1 VSALD
6 SNARVV
12 AVVAVGAHV
21 ARRASAAAE
30 AAKAANGN
38 GAGEAGGQGAYL
50 TMATANGFVKKTSVA
65 ELPGITSQAYNAIN
79 VNEDDTLIGA
89 RLTNGSD
96 ELLLVT
102 SGGRGIRFKEDE
114 VRPMGLAA
122 AGVMGIKPGD
132 HGDKVVALDV
142 VTPKGEVFMITD
154 AGMGKRTP
162 VKEFPTQGRHGVGV
176 TAAQVVAKQRLV
188 GMVIGAPDDKLV
200 VVTSKGGGKSL
211 KLDAAGRR
219 GRAARGSS
227 IVKLKD
233 GETVL
238 RVVPLRDQFRLPDE
252 PEPAAPP
259 ASGKASKH
267 DRANGKANG
276 KAKQLPLLASKK
288 AAKPAPKKNGA
299 KKKKK

>member
-12 AVVAVGAHV
+12 AVVAVSAEG
-21 ARRASAAAE
+21 ARRAAAAAE
-30 AAKAANGN
+30 AVKAANGD
-38 GAGEAGGQGAYL
+38 GAGEAPPGAAYL

-79 VNEDDTLIGA
+79 INDDDSLVGA

-102 SGGRGIRFKEDE
+102 SLGRGIRFKEDE

-122 AGVMGIKPGD
+122 AGVMGIKPGEL
-132 HGDKVVALDV
+132 GDKVVALDV
-142 VTPKGEVFMITD
+142 VAPKAEVFMVTD

-176 TAAQVVAKQRLV
+176 TAAQLVSKQRLV
-188 GMVIGAPDDKLV
+188 GMVAGSPEDKLV
-200 VVTSKGGGKSL
+200 LVTSKTGGKSL
-211 KLDAAGRR
+211 KLDVAGRR

-227 IVKLKD
+227 LVKLKE

-238 RVVPLRDQFRLPDE
+238 RVVPWREQFSLPPE
-252 PEPAAPP
+252 PEPVAAP
-259 ASGKASKH
+259 AAG
-267 DRANGKANG
+267 RQNGKNARSNG
-276 KAKQLPLLASKK
+276 SARQLPLVAEPKKK
-288 AAKPAPKKNGA
+288 AALAKKAA